1 MSQLRI
7 NLKLSKNELGG
18 NHKLM
23 KSELQVIMNGLW
35 NGCIIY
41 EWMEI
46 YVNSIH
52 HVTISN
58 TDIQDI

>member
-1 MSQLRI
+1 
-7 NLKLSKNELGG
+7 LGG
-18 NHKLM
+18 NYKLM

-35 NGCIIY
+35 DESIIY

-58 TDIQDI
+58 IDIHDI